1 VRNMSVISPLEPDA
15 APGKSKTLLDAVKAS
30 LGMVPN
36 LFGVMAHSPATLE
49 GFLSFNSALGAGTL
63 DAKLRER
70 IALAVAEEN
79 SCGYCLSAHSLLGK
93 GAGLD
98 DSEIGAA
105 RDGRSADSRSAE
117 ALRFA
122 LKVVR
127 SRGRADPTDIK
138 RLRDAGFSDGQVVEI
153 IANVVA
159 NIFTNYVNHVAATSI
174 DFPVVEPKRR
184 IA

>member
-1 VRNMSVISPLEPDA
+1 MSVIRPLEPNA
-15 APGKSKTLLDAVKAS
+15 TEGKVKTSLDAVKAS

-36 LFGVMAHSPATLE
+36 LFRVLAHSPAALD
-49 GFLSFNSALGAGTL
+49 GFLSFNGALGGGSL
-63 DAKLRER
+63 DSKLRER

-79 SCGYCLSAHSLLGK
+79 SCEYCLSAHTLLGK

-122 LKVVR
+122 VKVVR
-127 SRGRADPTDIK
+127 SRGRADSGDIK
-138 RLRDAGFSDGQVVEI
+138 RLRDGGFSDGQIVEI
-153 IANVVA
+153 VANVVA
-159 NIFTNYVNHVAATSI
+159 NIFTNYVNHIAVTAI

-184 IA
+184 VS

>member
-1 VRNMSVISPLEPDA
+1 MSVIRPLEPDA
-15 APGKSKTLLDAVKAS
+15 APGKSKNLLDAVNAS

-36 LFGVMAHSPATLE
+36 LFRVMAHSPATLE

-98 DSEIGAA
+98 DSEIAESGSEPRA
-105 RDGRSADSRSAE
+105 RRPHRHQASSRRGVQRRSGRGNHRQRRGQHLHQ
-117 ALRFA
+117 LREPRRRN
-122 LKVVR
+122 LDR
-127 SRGRADPTDIK
+127 
-138 RLRDAGFSDGQVVEI
+138 
-153 IANVVA
+153 
-159 NIFTNYVNHVAATSI
+159 
-174 DFPVVEPKRR
+174 FPGG
-184 IA
+184 